1 MNEMRERTRAAHLGP
16 ERRRPQVLDAALN
29 IAVEHGLSM
38 VSMESVAK
46 ALGVTRPVIYACYAS
61 REEMIGAL
69 LDREES
75 RLFDSV
81 TSALPGTPQ
90 FGAAEQ
96 WMTAGFQALL
106 KAVADNALSWKL
118 VLAADND
125 RSAVER
131 YGQARQRVAEQVRR
145 LMEPM
150 LTARGVEQVGR
161 KLPVLVE
168 VFMSLGDGAVRSML
182 ADEQQWSP
190 EELGAYVA
198 KVTIGA
204 FSRA

>member
-1 MNEMRERTRAAHLGP
+1 
-16 ERRRPQVLDAALN
+16 VLDTALT
-29 IAVEHGLSM
+29 IAVEHGLAM

-69 LDREES
+69 LEREES
-75 RLFDSV
+75 RLYEGV
-81 TSALPGTPQ
+81 VSALPGMPQ

-106 KAVADNALSWKL
+106 KAVVENAASWKL

-125 RSAVER
+125 RSVAER

-150 LTARGVEQVGR
+150 LAARGVEQVDR
-161 KLPVLVE
+161 KLSVLVE
-168 VFMSLGDGAVRSML
+168 IFMALGDGAVRSML
-182 ADEQQWSP
+182 ADDQRWSP

-198 KVTIGA
+198 KITIGA
-204 FSRA
+204 FAKA